1 MNGVNKRNKNVV
13 LKSQVGQ
20 NFSTSGCAYALD
32 FTPSRLIDISQLAF
46 HNVDSIGKR
55 EQRVF

>member
-13 LKSQVGQ
+13 PESQIGQ
-20 NFSTSGCAYALD
+20 SFNTSECAYALD
-32 FTPSRLIDISQLAF
+32 LTSSKLIDISQLVL